1 MARVGKVGR
10 WGAGATV
17 ICVTAV
23 LGLWITGAG
32 CWLLHHAILLTSG
45 AWSAIAAW
53 ATFLV
58 AAIAAGFAYFQVK
71 VARQTREEQAQPN
84 VVAFAESTPQH
95 MQYLDIVIRNFG
107 STPAYHVTIEASPE
121 IRRTPDDQN
130 EGSPSVVKFSE
141 ISILAPNQEIRTLWD
156 YAVEREEYMDALREN
171 RDQKVIDSAKFAA
184 LELGSRHE
192 AVVRYKDG
200 HGKGYEVK
208 STLDFNIL
216 RDTQFVKTY
225 TLHDLTKR
233 VETQTEQIAK
243 IASALNDFSKEHKGI
258 WVYPSDADAERQYW
272 IDYRTRLQEQREL
285 RLQRIREA
293 QVRNAAR
300 SQDESGS

>member
-1 MARVGKVGR
+1 MARVGNVRR
-10 WGAGATV
+10 WATGIAVIGA
-17 ICVTAV
+17 IAV
-23 LGLWITGAG
+23 LGLWFSGVG
-32 CWLLHHAILLTSG
+32 CGLWHQATLLTSG

-58 AAIAAGFAYFQVK
+58 AAIAAGFAYFQVR

-95 MQYLDIVIRNFG
+95 MQFLDIVIRNFG
-107 STPAYHVTIEASPE
+107 STPAYNVTIEAFPE

-171 RDQKVIDSAKFAA
+171 RDQKTIDSAKFAA
-184 LELGSRHE
+184 LELRSRHE
-192 AVVRYKDG
+192 VVVRYEDS
-200 HGKGYEVK
+200 HGKKYKVA
-208 STLDFNIL
+208 STLDFDIL
-216 RDTQFVKTY
+216 RDTQFIKTY
-225 TLHDLTKR
+225 TLHDLTNR
-233 VETQTEQIAK
+233 VEKQTEQIAN
-243 IASALNDFSKEHKGI
+243 IAGALNDFSKEHKGI
-258 WVYPSDADAERQYW
+258 WVYPSDAEAERQYW
-272 IDYRTRLQEQREL
+272 VHYRAQLKEQREL

-293 QVRNAAR
+293 QARNAER
-300 SQDESGS
+300 SQDEPDS